1 MKLKGLRLGDLWWFS
16 VPSIV
21 SSVFEPLASIVDT
34 ALVGHLNTKSLAAL
48 ALAVA
53 IFNAITW
60 MFNFLVHASTQAVAD
75 YQAATNSELLRGRI
89 RIALTLAFGI
99 GVLCS
104 LCLWFPRGFWFELAG
119 GKPKLWDEF
128 SEYFNPRVLGH
139 TFTLLS
145 VTLLSLLRG
154 FGRLNLVLGM
164 MALSTVL
171 NIFLS
176 WLFLYPMEMGLKG
189 AAYGTIA
196 AHVIT
201 VFIGLTCL
209 LKDERVGFKV
219 LQAPI
224 PKGQWLK
231 FGKNSF
237 DLFGRSFTLTLCFF
251 SATRLASRLGVTA
264 LGAHQVLLQIW
275 LLASFFLDGL
285 AISGNIL
292 GARFY
297 FAKQYKRTAVVFRQ
311 LVKIGGLIGGGFTLL
326 YLLAWPQLLGLFT
339 NDPIV
344 MKEMDQVKVLIVASQ
359 MISSIAFVY
368 DGLLFGLGGFSYL
381 RKHMIIGAGL
391 IFLPLALVSLKIP
404 ELWWI
409 WCALVTLNLYRAFT
423 GYYFVKKEVVSRVS

>member
-1 MKLKGLRLGDLWWFS
+1 MPS
-16 VPSIV
+16 VV

-48 ALAVA
+48 AIAVA

-89 RIALTLAFGI
+89 RIALSLALII

-104 LCLWFPRGFWFELAG
+104 LFLGFPRHFWFELAG
-119 GKPKLWDEF
+119 GKEPLWAQFND
-128 SEYFNPRVLGH
+128 YFVPRVWGH

-145 VTLLSLLRG
+145 VTILSLLRG
-154 FGRLNLVLGM
+154 FGRLNLVLSM
-164 MALSTVL
+164 MALSTGL
-171 NIFLS
+171 NIALS
-176 WLFLYPMEMGLKG
+176 WLFLYPMAMGLKG
-189 AAYGTIA
+189 AAFGTIA
-196 AHVIT
+196 AHIIT
-201 VFIGLTCL
+201 FSIGLFFL
-209 LKDERVGFKV
+209 LRDERVGLRV
-219 LQAPI
+219 LKAPI
-224 PKGQWLK
+224 PQGQWLK

-237 DLFGRSFTLTLCFF
+237 DLFGRSFTLTMCFF
-251 SATRLASRLGVTA
+251 FSTRLASRLGVNA

-297 FAKQYKRTAVVFRQ
+297 FAKQYKRTAVVFWQ
-311 LVKIGGLIGGGFTLL
+311 LLKLGGAIGLIFTFF
-326 YLLAWPQLLGLFT
+326 YLFAWPQILSLFT
-339 NDPIV
+339 NDPAVI
-344 MKEMDQVKVLIVASQ
+344 KEMDKVKLLIVASQ
-359 MISSIAFVY
+359 FISSVAFVY
-368 DGLLFGLGGFSYL
+368 DGLLFGLGGFAHL
-381 RKHMIIGAGL
+381 RKHMIIGAIL
-391 IFLPLALVSLKIP
+391 IFSPLALMSLRSP

-423 GYYFVKKEVVSRVS
+423 GYYFVKKEVYHRL